1 MANIPSVSSPLPRDL
16 QQFIQRVREALEGGG
31 ADAVVTLRQLIAAG
45 VVESKSGGGFALVGG
60 TIDPARP
67 PRNLSASGALANIIL
82 SWDAPNYSGHAYTE
96 VWAHQS
102 DVVGDAVLV
111 GMTAGNSFA
120 HNLGAAATRYYWAR
134 NVNQNGVA
142 SAYNATNGTEGT
154 TGQDAAYLLEVLTDE
169 ITTGQLANALTSR
182 IDLIDGAGTGS
193 VNARIVTQA
202 TTTTNELALKADA
215 STVTTLVTTVGTNTA
230 AVQVHATS
238 INGLGAQYTV
248 KIDNN
253 GAVAGF
259 GLASTTTGAGNITSE
274 FIVNADRFAIMRGAS
289 DTTAATVP
297 FVVQT
302 SSTTVNGVSVP
313 SGVYMADAFIKNGT
327 ITNAKIGNAAI
338 DSAKIASA
346 TIVAANIADATITG
360 AKIVSATITSAKIA
374 SATITS
380 ANIADATITGAKIVS
395 ATITSANIADAT
407 ITSAN
412 IANAT
417 IQGADIANA
426 AIATANIA
434 NGAITN
440 AQIGDAVITNAKI
453 GDAAITAAKIQDLAV
468 TSAKIGALNADK
480 ITAGV
485 LNADRIPTLSTAKFD
500 VLSGDTIGN
509 NQDNVVATGN
519 AGSISFT
526 PTAASTSIIT
536 VNLAVTMGSRGG
548 EGNYYYDM
556 RLKVNNVTQGSAVRL
571 VGGSDDPLLKTLV
584 MSHGFAASA
593 NTAYTITLHYTSSSG
608 RKAAVAITQGALVSV
623 FTQQ

>member
-360 AKIVSATITSAKIA
+360 AKIVSATITSA
-374 SATITS
+374 
-380 ANIADATITGAKIVS
+380 
-395 ATITSANIADAT
+395 NIADAT